1 MASLLADVL
10 VANGFQAEVAVDVI
24 EARLAVRN
32 FDPDGI
38 LMDISLGDGP
48 SGLDLA
54 RVLAHQRPDIAII
67 FLTKH
72 SDPRTAGID
81 DADLPAGCGFLRKDR
96 VRDTEFLLESIEAV
110 MTDQARGVRH
120 DMDPGKPLA
129 ALTAKQV
136 DVLRMMATGYT
147 NEHIARV
154 KGVAVSTV
162 ERWTVEIFKEL
173 GIDGKGAVNSRV
185 EAVRQ
190 FIAAAGIPERL

>member
-1 MASLLADVL
+1 MASLLADLL
-10 VANGFQAEVAVDVI
+10 VSKGFVAEIAEDVI
-24 EARLAVRN
+24 VARSAIRD

-54 RVLAHQRPDIAII
+54 RVLAVQRPDIAII

-72 SDPRTAGID
+72 PDPRTAGINES
-81 DADLPAGCGFLRKDR
+81 DLPAGCGFLRKDR
-96 VRDTEFLLESIEAV
+96 VRDTDYLLESIESV
-110 MTDQARGVRH
+110 MADRPRDVRH
-120 DMDPGKPLA
+120 DMDPSKPLA
-129 ALTAKQV
+129 ALSAKHIE
-136 DVLRMMATGYT
+136 VLRMMATGYT

-162 ERWTVEIFKEL
+162 ERWTAEIFKEL
-173 GIDGKGAVNSRV
+173 GIGSKGAMNPRV

-190 FIAAAGIPERL
+190 FIAAAGIPDRL